1 MAIKDW
7 YKLTFQI
14 ESDLEEIIIWQLNE
28 LGIFSFSFEYLIKT
42 ENKKEVNIWLP
53 IDDWGKTSRSGF
65 EKIISKLLN
74 INDPKNQFFDWS
86 IIKEEDWLTSWKKYW
101 APALVGN
108 HLLILPCWIN
118 LNEKFKDKQIIKIDP
133 GAAFGTGSH
142 PSTYLCLEKMEN
154 ILFTDKKVLDI
165 GSGSG
170 ILSVA
175 ARLLGAKEV
184 CAVDNDYLAINS
196 TNSNFQLN
204 FGNLKNLNT
213 YLGSFNEVILKNQ
226 LKQFDFVLCN
236 ILAEVIKEMI
246 PNIYKCLRNNGE
258 VIFSGILNSQKDE
271 IIQTLIKNDLNLLDV
286 STRKD
291 WACITAKKPAI
302 QPKYKFFLWILFNT
316 FYCVIFYFKIS
327 HIVLIDVK
335 NVFDRY

>member
-14 ESDLEEIIIWQLNE
+14 ESDLEDIIIWKLNE
-28 LGIFSFSFEYLIKT
+28 IGIFSFSFEYLKKT
-42 ENKKEVNIWLP
+42 GNKKEVNIWIP
-53 IDDWGKTSRSGF
+53 IDEWDESSRSNL
-65 EKIISKLLN
+65 EKIVSKLLN
-74 INDPKNQFFDWS
+74 IEYPKNQFFNWI

-101 APALVGN
+101 SPELVGN
-108 HLLILPCWIN
+108 HFLILPCWIN
-118 LNEKFKDKQIIKIDP
+118 LDEKFRDKQIIKIDP

-154 ILFTDKKVLDI
+154 ILFSDKKVLDI

-170 ILSVA
+170 ILSIA
-175 ARLLGAKEV
+175 ARLRGAKEV

-204 FGNLKNLNT
+204 FGNLKNFNSF
-213 YLGSFNEVILKNQ
+213 LGTFNEVVLKNQ
-226 LKQFDFVLCN
+226 LQQFDFVLCN

-246 PNIYKCLRNNGE
+246 PNIYKCLSNNGE

-271 IIQTLIKNDLNLLDV
+271 IIKILNQNNLKLLDV
-286 STRKD
+286 SIRKD
-291 WACITAKKPAI
+291 WACISAQKTSNPT
-302 QPKYKFFLWILFNT
+302 Y
-316 FYCVIFYFKIS
+316 V
-327 HIVLIDVK
+327 
-335 NVFDRY
+335 

>member
-1 MAIKDW
+1 METKDW
-7 YKLTFQI
+7 YKLTFLI
-14 ESDLEEIIIWQLNE
+14 ESDSEEIIIWKLNE
-28 LGIFSFSFEYLIKT
+28 LGIFSFSFEYLIKN

-53 IDDWGKTSRSGF
+53 SNDWGETSRSGF

-74 INDPKNQFFDWS
+74 INELNNQFFDWS

-101 APALVGN
+101 APEIVGN
-108 HLLILPCWIN
+108 HFLILPCWIN
-118 LNEKFKDKQIIKIDP
+118 LNEKFKEKQIIKIDP

-154 ILFTDKKVLDI
+154 ILFSDKKVLDI

-213 YLGSFNEVILKNQ
+213 YLGSFNEVILENQ
-226 LKQFDFVLCN
+226 LKQFDVVLCN

-246 PNIYKCLRNNGE
+246 PNIFKCLRNNGA
-258 VIFSGILNSQKDE
+258 VILSGILNSQKDE
-271 IIQTLIKNDLNLLDV
+271 IIKILIQNDLKLLDV
-286 STRKD
+286 STKKD
-291 WACITAKKPAI
+291 WACISAQKASDQT
-302 QPKYKFFLWILFNT
+302 
-316 FYCVIFYFKIS
+316 
-327 HIVLIDVK
+327 
-335 NVFDRY
+335 

>member
-14 ESDLEEIIIWQLNE
+14 ESDSEEIIIWKLNE
-28 LGIFSFSFEYLIKT
+28 LGIFSFSFEYLTKN
-42 ENKKEVNIWLP
+42 ENKKEVNVWLP
-53 IDDWGKTSRSGF
+53 IDDWGESSRGGL

-74 INDPKNQFFDWS
+74 INASKNQFFDWS
-86 IIKEEDWLTSWKKYW
+86 IIREEDWLTSWKKYW
-101 APALVGN
+101 SPELIGN
-108 HLLILPCWIN
+108 HFLILPCWIN

-154 ILFTDKKVLDI
+154 ILFSDKKVLDI

-175 ARLLGAKEV
+175 AKLRGAKEV

-204 FGNLKNLNT
+204 FGNLKSLNT
-213 YLGSFNEVILKNQ
+213 YFGSFNEVILKNQ
-226 LKQFDFVLCN
+226 LKQFDVVLCN
-236 ILAEVIKEMI
+236 ILAEVIKGMI
-246 PNIYKCLRNNGE
+246 PNIYNCLRNNGK

-271 IIQTLIKNDLNLLDV
+271 IIKILIQNQLKLLDV

-291 WACITAKKPAI
+291 WACISAQKTI
-302 QPKYKFFLWILFNT
+302 NQI
-316 FYCVIFYFKIS
+316 
-327 HIVLIDVK
+327 
-335 NVFDRY
+335 

>member
-14 ESDLEEIIIWQLNE
+14 ESDSEEIIIWKLND
-28 LGIFSFSFEYLIKT
+28 LGIFSFSFEYLMKT
-42 ENKKEVNIWLP
+42 EEKKEVNIWLP
-53 IDDWGKTSRSGF
+53 NDEWDDSSRSDF

-74 INDPKNQFFDWS
+74 INDSKNKFFDWS

-101 APALVGN
+101 NPELVGN
-108 HLLILPCWIN
+108 HFLILPFWIN
-118 LNEKFKDKQIIKIDP
+118 LNKKFNDKKIIKIDP

-154 ILFTDKKVLDI
+154 ILLPDKKVLDI

-170 ILSVA
+170 ILSIA

-196 TNSNFQLN
+196 TNSNYELN
-204 FGNLKNLNT
+204 FGNLDNLNT
-213 YLGSFNEVILKNQ
+213 YLGSFNEVILKYQ
-226 LKQFDFVLCN
+226 LKKFDFVFCN

-246 PNIYKCLRNNGE
+246 PNINASLRKNGE

-271 IIQTLIKNDLNLLDV
+271 IIKILIQNNLKLLDV
-286 STRKD
+286 STRND
-291 WACITAKKPAI
+291 WACISAQKASKLP
-302 QPKYKFFLWILFNT
+302 
-316 FYCVIFYFKIS
+316 
-327 HIVLIDVK
+327 
-335 NVFDRY
+335 

>member
-1 MAIKDW
+1 METKDW
-7 YKLTFQI
+7 YKLTFLI
-14 ESDLEEIIIWQLNE
+14 ESDLEEIIIWKLNE
-28 LGIFSFSFEYLIKT
+28 LGIFSFSFEYSIKN

-53 IDDWGKTSRSGF
+53 IDDWGAISRSGF
-65 EKIISKLLN
+65 EKIICKLLN
-74 INDPKNQFFDWS
+74 INAHKKQFFDWS
-86 IIKEEDWLTSWKKYW
+86 IIKEDDWLTSWKKYW
-101 APALVGN
+101 APKIVGN
-108 HLLILPCWIN
+108 HFLILPCWIN

-154 ILFTDKKVLDI
+154 IFFTDKKVLDI

-184 CAVDNDYLAINS
+184 CAVDNDYLAINA
-196 TNSNFQLN
+196 TKSNFQLN
-204 FGNLKNLNT
+204 FGNLNNLNT

-226 LKQFDFVLCN
+226 LKKFDFVLCN

-246 PNIYKCLRNNGE
+246 PNIYNCLRNNGE

-271 IIQTLIKNDLNLLDV
+271 IIKILIQNDLKLLDV

-291 WACITAKKPAI
+291 WACISAQKASNPT
-302 QPKYKFFLWILFNT
+302 
-316 FYCVIFYFKIS
+316 
-327 HIVLIDVK
+327 
-335 NVFDRY
+335 

>member
-1 MAIKDW
+1 METKDW
-7 YKLTFQI
+7 YKLTFLI
-14 ESDLEEIIIWQLNE
+14 ESDSEEIIIWKLNE
-28 LGIFSFSFEYLIKT
+28 LGIFSFSFEYLIKN

-53 IDDWGKTSRSGF
+53 IDDWDESSRSGF

-74 INDPKNQFFDWS
+74 INPPKNQFFDWS

-101 APALVGN
+101 APELVGN
-108 HLLILPCWIN
+108 HFLILPCWMNI
-118 LNEKFKDKQIIKIDP
+118 NEKFKDKQIIKIDP

-154 ILFTDKKVLDI
+154 IFFSDKKILDI

-184 CAVDNDYLAINS
+184 YAVDNDYLAINS
-196 TNSNFQLN
+196 TKSNFQLN
-204 FGNLKNLNT
+204 FGNLNKLNT

-226 LKQFDFVLCN
+226 LEQFDFVLCN
-236 ILAEVIKEMI
+236 ILAEVIKGMI

-271 IIQTLIKNDLNLLDV
+271 IIKILIQNDLKLLDV

-291 WACITAKKPAI
+291 WACISAQKASNPT
-302 QPKYKFFLWILFNT
+302 
-316 FYCVIFYFKIS
+316 
-327 HIVLIDVK
+327 
-335 NVFDRY
+335 

>member
-1 MAIKDW
+1 METKDW
-7 YKLTFQI
+7 YKLTFLI
-14 ESDLEEIIIWQLNE
+14 ESDSEEIIIWKLNE
-28 LGIFSFSFEYLIKT
+28 LGIFSFSFEYLIKN
-42 ENKKEVNIWLP
+42 ENNKEVNIWLP
-53 IDDWGKTSRSGF
+53 VDDWGDSSRCDF
-65 EKIISKLLN
+65 EKMISKLLN
-74 INDPKNQFFDWS
+74 INAPENEFFDWS

-101 APALVGN
+101 APELVGN
-108 HLLILPCWIN
+108 HLLILPCWMN
-118 LNEKFKDKQIIKIDP
+118 PNEKFKDKKIIKIDP

-154 ILFTDKKVLDI
+154 ISFSDKKILDI

-184 CAVDNDYLAINS
+184 YAVDNDYLAINS
-196 TNSNFQLN
+196 TKSNFQLN
-204 FGNLKNLNT
+204 FGDLNNLST

-226 LKQFDFVLCN
+226 LKQFDLVLCN
-236 ILAEVIKEMI
+236 ILAEVIKGMI

-271 IIQTLIKNDLNLLDV
+271 IIKILIQNDLKLLDV

-291 WACITAKKPAI
+291 WACISAQKTSGPA
-302 QPKYKFFLWILFNT
+302 Q
-316 FYCVIFYFKIS
+316 V
-327 HIVLIDVK
+327 
-335 NVFDRY
+335 

>member
-7 YKLTFQI
+7 YKLTFLI
-14 ESDLEEIIIWQLNE
+14 ESDSEEMLIWKLNE
-28 LGIFSFSFEYLIKT
+28 LGIFSFSFECLIKN

-53 IDDWGKTSRSGF
+53 VDDWGGNSRCDF

-74 INDPKNQFFDWS
+74 INAPKNQFFDWS

-101 APALVGN
+101 APELVGN
-108 HLLILPCWIN
+108 HLLILPCWMN
-118 LNEKFKDKQIIKIDP
+118 LNEKFKDKKIIKIDP

-154 ILFTDKKVLDI
+154 ILFSDKKILDI

-184 CAVDNDYLAINS
+184 YAVDNDYLAINS
-196 TNSNFQLN
+196 TKSNFQLN
-204 FGNLKNLNT
+204 FGNLNNLNT

-226 LKQFDFVLCN
+226 LTQFDFVLCN
-236 ILAEVIKEMI
+236 ILAEVIKGII

-271 IIQTLIKNDLNLLDV
+271 IIKILIQNDLKLLDV

-291 WACITAKKPAI
+291 WACISAQKASNPT
-302 QPKYKFFLWILFNT
+302 
-316 FYCVIFYFKIS
+316 
-327 HIVLIDVK
+327 
-335 NVFDRY
+335 

>member
-1 MAIKDW
+1 METKDW
-7 YKLTFQI
+7 YKLTFLI
-14 ESDLEEIIIWQLNE
+14 ESDSEEIIIWKLNE
-28 LGIFSFSFEYLIKT
+28 LGIFSFSFEYLIKN

-53 IDDWGKTSRSGF
+53 VDDWGDSSRCDF

-74 INDPKNQFFDWS
+74 INAPKNQFFDWS

-101 APALVGN
+101 APELVGN
-108 HLLILPCWIN
+108 HLLILPCWMN
-118 LNEKFKDKQIIKIDP
+118 LNEKFKDKKIIKIDP

-154 ILFTDKKVLDI
+154 IFFSDKKILDI

-184 CAVDNDYLAINS
+184 YAVDNDYLAINS
-196 TNSNFQLN
+196 TKSNFQLN
-204 FGNLKNLNT
+204 FGDLNNLNT

-236 ILAEVIKEMI
+236 ILAEVIKGMI

-271 IIQTLIKNDLNLLDV
+271 IIKILIQNDLKLLDV

-291 WACITAKKPAI
+291 WACISAQKASNPT
-302 QPKYKFFLWILFNT
+302 
-316 FYCVIFYFKIS
+316 
-327 HIVLIDVK
+327 
-335 NVFDRY
+335 

>member
-1 MAIKDW
+1 METKDW
-7 YKLTFQI
+7 YKLTFLI
-14 ESDLEEIIIWQLNE
+14 ESDSEEIIIWKLNE
-28 LGIFSFSFEYLIKT
+28 LGIFSFSFEYLIKN
-42 ENKKEVNIWLP
+42 ENNKEVNIWLP
-53 IDDWGKTSRSGF
+53 VDDWGDSSRCDF

-74 INDPKNQFFDWS
+74 INAPEKEFFDWS

-101 APALVGN
+101 APELVGN
-108 HLLILPCWIN
+108 HLLILPCWMN
-118 LNEKFKDKQIIKIDP
+118 PNEKFKDKKIIKIDP

-154 ILFTDKKVLDI
+154 ISFSDKKILDI

-184 CAVDNDYLAINS
+184 YAVDNDYLAINS
-196 TNSNFQLN
+196 TKSNFQLN
-204 FGNLKNLNT
+204 FGDLNNLST

-226 LKQFDFVLCN
+226 LKQFDLVLCN
-236 ILAEVIKEMI
+236 ILAEVIKGMI

-271 IIQTLIKNDLNLLDV
+271 IIKILIQNDLKLLDV

-291 WACITAKKPAI
+291 WACISAQKTSGPA
-302 QPKYKFFLWILFNT
+302 Q
-316 FYCVIFYFKIS
+316 V
-327 HIVLIDVK
+327 
-335 NVFDRY
+335 

>member
-1 MAIKDW
+1 METKDW
-7 YKLTFQI
+7 YKLTFLI
-14 ESDLEEIIIWQLNE
+14 DSDSEEIIIWKLNE
-28 LGIFSFSFEYLIKT
+28 LGIFSFSFEYLIKN

-53 IDDWGKTSRSGF
+53 VDDWGESSRCDF

-74 INDPKNQFFDWS
+74 INAPKNQFFDWS

-101 APALVGN
+101 APELVGN
-108 HLLILPCWIN
+108 HLLILPCWMN
-118 LNEKFKDKQIIKIDP
+118 LNEKFKDKKIIKIDP

-154 ILFTDKKVLDI
+154 IFFSDKKILDI

-184 CAVDNDYLAINS
+184 YAVDNDYLAINS
-196 TNSNFQLN
+196 TKSNFQLN
-204 FGNLKNLNT
+204 FGDLNNLNT

-226 LKQFDFVLCN
+226 LTQFDFVLCN
-236 ILAEVIKEMI
+236 ILAEVIKGMI

-271 IIQTLIKNDLNLLDV
+271 IIKILIQNNLKLLDV
-286 STRKD
+286 SIRKD
-291 WACITAKKPAI
+291 WACISAQKVANFTNA
-302 QPKYKFFLWILFNT
+302 
-316 FYCVIFYFKIS
+316 
-327 HIVLIDVK
+327 
-335 NVFDRY
+335 

>member
-1 MAIKDW
+1 METKDW
-7 YKLTFQI
+7 YKLSFLI
-14 ESDLEEIIIWQLNE
+14 ESDSEEIIIWKLNE
-28 LGIFSFSFEYLIKT
+28 LGIFSFSFEYLIKN

-53 IDDWGKTSRSGF
+53 VDDWGESSRSRF

-74 INDPKNQFFDWS
+74 IYDPKNQFFNWS

-101 APALVGN
+101 APELVGN
-108 HLLILPCWIN
+108 HLLILPCWMN
-118 LNEKFKDKQIIKIDP
+118 LNEKFKDKKIIKIDP
-133 GAAFGTGSH
+133 GAASGTGSH

-154 ILFTDKKVLDI
+154 IFFSDKKILDI

-196 TNSNFQLN
+196 TKSNFQLN

-226 LKQFDFVLCN
+226 LNQFDFVLCN
-236 ILAEVIKEMI
+236 ILAEVIKGMI
-246 PNIYKCLRNNGE
+246 PNIYKCLKNNGE

-271 IIQTLIKNDLNLLDV
+271 IIKILIQHDLKLLDV

-291 WACITAKKPAI
+291 WACISAQKASNST
-302 QPKYKFFLWILFNT
+302 
-316 FYCVIFYFKIS
+316 
-327 HIVLIDVK
+327 
-335 NVFDRY
+335 

>member
-1 MAIKDW
+1 METKDW
-7 YKLTFQI
+7 YKLTFLI
-14 ESDLEEIIIWQLNE
+14 ESDSEEIIIWKLNE
-28 LGIFSFSFEYLIKT
+28 LGIFSFSFEYLIKN
-42 ENKKEVNIWLP
+42 ENNKEVNIWLP
-53 IDDWGKTSRSGF
+53 VDDWGDSSRCDF

-74 INDPKNQFFDWS
+74 INAPENEFFDWS

-101 APALVGN
+101 APELVGN
-108 HLLILPCWIN
+108 HLLILPCWMN
-118 LNEKFKDKQIIKIDP
+118 PNEKFKDKKIIKIDP

-154 ILFTDKKVLDI
+154 IFFSDKKILDI

-184 CAVDNDYLAINS
+184 YAVDNDYLAINS
-196 TNSNFQLN
+196 TKSNFQLN
-204 FGNLKNLNT
+204 FGDLNNLST

-226 LKQFDFVLCN
+226 LKQFDLVLCN
-236 ILAEVIKEMI
+236 ILAEVIKGMI
-246 PNIYKCLRNNGE
+246 PNIYKCLRSNGE

-271 IIQTLIKNDLNLLDV
+271 IIKILIQHDLKLLDV

-291 WACITAKKPAI
+291 WACISAQKAGDPT
-302 QPKYKFFLWILFNT
+302 
-316 FYCVIFYFKIS
+316 
-327 HIVLIDVK
+327 
-335 NVFDRY
+335 

>member
-1 MAIKDW
+1 METKDW
-7 YKLTFQI
+7 YKLTFLI
-14 ESDLEEIIIWQLNE
+14 ESDSEEIIIWKLNE
-28 LGIFSFSFEYLIKT
+28 LGIFSFSFEYLIKN
-42 ENKKEVNIWLP
+42 ENNKEVNIWLP
-53 IDDWGKTSRSGF
+53 VDDWGDSYRCDF

-74 INDPKNQFFDWS
+74 INAPENEFFDWS

-101 APALVGN
+101 APELVGN
-108 HLLILPCWIN
+108 HLLILPCWMN
-118 LNEKFKDKQIIKIDP
+118 PNEKFKDKKIIKIDP

-154 ILFTDKKVLDI
+154 ISFSDKKILDI

-184 CAVDNDYLAINS
+184 YAVDNDYLAINS
-196 TNSNFQLN
+196 TKSNFQLN
-204 FGNLKNLNT
+204 FGDLNNLNT

-226 LKQFDFVLCN
+226 LEQFDFVLCN
-236 ILAEVIKEMI
+236 ILAEVIKGMI

-271 IIQTLIKNDLNLLDV
+271 IIKILIKNDLKLLDV
-286 STRKD
+286 TTRKD
-291 WACITAKKPAI
+291 WACISALKASNPT
-302 QPKYKFFLWILFNT
+302 
-316 FYCVIFYFKIS
+316 
-327 HIVLIDVK
+327 
-335 NVFDRY
+335 

>member
-1 MAIKDW
+1 METKNW
-7 YKLTFQI
+7 YKLTFLI
-14 ESDLEEIIIWQLNE
+14 ESDSEEIIIWKLNK
-28 LGIFSFSFEYLIKT
+28 LGIFSFSFEYLLKN

-53 IDDWGKTSRSGF
+53 IDDWSEISRSGF
-65 EKIISKLLN
+65 EKIISKLLK
-74 INDPKNQFFDWS
+74 INVTDNHFFDWS

-101 APALVGN
+101 APELVGN
-108 HLLILPCWIN
+108 HFLILPCWMN
-118 LNEKFKDKQIIKIDP
+118 LNEKFQDKLIIKIDP

-142 PSTYLCLEKMEN
+142 PSTYLCLEKMES
-154 ILFTDKKVLDI
+154 ILFSDKKVLDI

-175 ARLLGAKEV
+175 ARLRGAKEI

-213 YLGSFNEVILKNQ
+213 YLGSFNDVILKNQ

-246 PNIYKCLRNNGE
+246 PNIYKCLKNNGE

-271 IIQTLIKNDLNLLDV
+271 IIKILIQNDLKLLDV

-291 WACITAKKPAI
+291 WACISATKTSDPA
-302 QPKYKFFLWILFNT
+302 
-316 FYCVIFYFKIS
+316 
-327 HIVLIDVK
+327 
-335 NVFDRY
+335 

>member
-7 YKLTFQI
+7 YKINFLI
-14 ESDLEEIIIWQLNE
+14 ESDSEEMIIWKLNE
-28 LGIFSFSFEYLIKT
+28 LGIFSFSFEYLIKN

-53 IDDWGKTSRSGF
+53 VDDWGESSRFDF
-65 EKIISKLLN
+65 ENIISNCLN
-74 INDPKNQFFDWS
+74 INAPKNQIFDWS

-101 APALVGN
+101 APELVGN
-108 HLLILPCWIN
+108 HLLILPCWMN
-118 LNEKFKDKQIIKIDP
+118 LNEKFKDKKIIKIDP

-154 ILFTDKKVLDI
+154 VFFYDKKILDI

-184 CAVDNDYLAINS
+184 YAVDNDYLAINS
-196 TNSNFQLN
+196 TKSNFQLN
-204 FGNLKNLNT
+204 FGDLNNLST

-226 LKQFDFVLCN
+226 LKQFDLVLCN
-236 ILAEVIKEMI
+236 ILAEVIKGMI
-246 PNIYKCLRNNGE
+246 PNIYKCLRNNGK

-271 IIQTLIKNDLNLLDV
+271 IIKILIQNDLKLLDV

-291 WACITAKKPAI
+291 WACIAAQKTSDPA
-302 QPKYKFFLWILFNT
+302 
-316 FYCVIFYFKIS
+316 
-327 HIVLIDVK
+327 
-335 NVFDRY
+335 

>member
-1 MAIKDW
+1 MATKDW

-14 ESDLEEIIIWQLNE
+14 ESDSEEIIIWKLNE

-42 ENKKEVNIWLP
+42 QNKKEVNIWLP
-53 IDDWGKTSRSGF
+53 INEWDEIARSDL

-74 INDPKNQFFDWS
+74 INYSNNQFFDWS
-86 IIKEEDWLTSWKKYW
+86 IIKEEDWLTSWKQYW
-101 APALVGN
+101 APELVGN
-108 HLLILPCWIN
+108 HFLILPCWIN
-118 LNEKFKDKQIIKIDP
+118 LNEKFNDKQIIKIDP

-142 PSTYLCLEKMEN
+142 PSTYLCLEKIEN
-154 ILFTDKKVLDI
+154 ILFSNKRVLDI

-170 ILSVA
+170 ILSIA

-184 CAVDNDYLAINS
+184 CAIDNDYLAINS

-204 FGNLKNLNT
+204 FGNLNNLNT
-213 YLGSFNEVILKNQ
+213 YLRSFNEVILKDQ
-226 LKQFDFVLCN
+226 LKKIDFVLCN

-271 IIQTLIKNDLNLLDV
+271 IIKILIQNNLKLLDV

-291 WACITAKKPAI
+291 WVCISAQKSRDLT
-302 QPKYKFFLWILFNT
+302 
-316 FYCVIFYFKIS
+316 
-327 HIVLIDVK
+327 
-335 NVFDRY
+335 

>member
-1 MAIKDW
+1 METKDW
-7 YKLTFQI
+7 YKLTFLI
-14 ESDLEEIIIWQLNE
+14 ESDSEEIIIWKLNE
-28 LGIFSFSFEYLIKT
+28 LGIFSFSFEYLIKN

-53 IDDWGKTSRSGF
+53 VDDWGESSRCDF

-74 INDPKNQFFDWS
+74 INAPKNQFFDWS

-101 APALVGN
+101 APELVGN
-108 HLLILPCWIN
+108 HLLILPCWMN
-118 LNEKFKDKQIIKIDP
+118 LNEKFKDKKIIKIDP

-154 ILFTDKKVLDI
+154 IFFSDKKILDI

-184 CAVDNDYLAINS
+184 YAVDNDYLAINS
-196 TNSNFQLN
+196 TKSNFQLN
-204 FGNLKNLNT
+204 FGDLNNLNT

-226 LKQFDFVLCN
+226 LTQFDFVLCN
-236 ILAEVIKEMI
+236 ILAEVIKGMI

-271 IIQTLIKNDLNLLDV
+271 IIKILIKNDLKLLDV
-286 STRKD
+286 TTRKD
-291 WACITAKKPAI
+291 WACISAQKASNPT
-302 QPKYKFFLWILFNT
+302 
-316 FYCVIFYFKIS
+316 
-327 HIVLIDVK
+327 
-335 NVFDRY
+335 

>member
-1 MAIKDW
+1 METKDW
-7 YKLTFQI
+7 YKLTFLI
-14 ESDLEEIIIWQLNE
+14 ESDSEEMIIWKLNE
-28 LGIFSFSFEYLIKT
+28 LGIFSFSFEYLIKN

-53 IDDWGKTSRSGF
+53 VDDWGESSKCDF

-74 INDPKNQFFDWS
+74 INAPKNQFFDWS

-101 APALVGN
+101 APELVGN
-108 HLLILPCWIN
+108 HLLILPCWMN
-118 LNEKFKDKQIIKIDP
+118 LNEKFKDKKIIKIDP

-154 ILFTDKKVLDI
+154 IFFSDKKILDI

-184 CAVDNDYLAINS
+184 YAVDNDYLAINS
-196 TNSNFQLN
+196 TKSNFQLN
-204 FGNLKNLNT
+204 FGDLNNLNT

-226 LKQFDFVLCN
+226 LTQFDFVLCN
-236 ILAEVIKEMI
+236 ILAEVIKGMI
-246 PNIYKCLRNNGE
+246 PNIFKCLRNNGE

-271 IIQTLIKNDLNLLDV
+271 IIKILIKNDLKLLDV
-286 STRKD
+286 TTRKD
-291 WACITAKKPAI
+291 WACISAQKASNPT
-302 QPKYKFFLWILFNT
+302 
-316 FYCVIFYFKIS
+316 
-327 HIVLIDVK
+327 
-335 NVFDRY
+335 

>member
-1 MAIKDW
+1 MVIKDW
-7 YKLTFQI
+7 YKLTFLI
-14 ESDLEEIIIWQLNE
+14 ESDSEDIIIWKLNE
-28 LGIFSFSFEYLIKT
+28 LGIFSFSFEYLIKN
-42 ENKKEVNIWLP
+42 ENKKKVNIWLP
-53 IDDWGKTSRSGF
+53 VDDWGESSRSGF

-74 INDPKNQFFDWS
+74 INGPEDQFFDWS
-86 IIKEEDWLTSWKKYW
+86 IIKEEDWLTSWRQYW
-101 APALVGN
+101 APELVGN
-108 HLLILPCWIN
+108 HFLILPCWIN

-154 ILFTDKKVLDI
+154 ILFSDKKVLDI

-175 ARLLGAKEV
+175 ARLLGAKDV

-196 TNSNFQLN
+196 TKSNFQLN
-204 FGNLKNLNT
+204 FGNLNNLNT

-236 ILAEVIKEMI
+236 ILAEVIKGMI

-258 VIFSGILNSQKDE
+258 VILSGILNSQKDE
-271 IIQTLIKNDLNLLDV
+271 IIKILIQNDLKLLYV
-286 STRKD
+286 STRND
-291 WACITAKKPAI
+291 CLCISAQKTSDP
-302 QPKYKFFLWILFNT
+302 N
-316 FYCVIFYFKIS
+316 
-327 HIVLIDVK
+327 
-335 NVFDRY
+335 

>member
-1 MAIKDW
+1 METKDW
-7 YKLTFQI
+7 YKLTFLI
-14 ESDLEEIIIWQLNE
+14 ESDSEEIIIWKLNE
-28 LGIFSFSFEYLIKT
+28 LGIFSFSFEYLIKN

-53 IDDWGKTSRSGF
+53 VDDWGESSRCDF

-74 INDPKNQFFDWS
+74 INAPKNQFFDWS

-101 APALVGN
+101 APELVGN
-108 HLLILPCWIN
+108 HLLILPCWMN
-118 LNEKFKDKQIIKIDP
+118 LNEKFKDKKIIKIDP

-154 ILFTDKKVLDI
+154 IFFSDKKILDI

-196 TNSNFQLN
+196 TKSNFQLN
-204 FGNLKNLNT
+204 FGDLNNLNT

-236 ILAEVIKEMI
+236 ILAEVIKGMI

-271 IIQTLIKNDLNLLDV
+271 IIKILIQNDLKLLDV

-291 WACITAKKPAI
+291 WACISAQKASNPT
-302 QPKYKFFLWILFNT
+302 
-316 FYCVIFYFKIS
+316 
-327 HIVLIDVK
+327 
-335 NVFDRY
+335 

>member
-1 MAIKDW
+1 METKDW
-7 YKLTFQI
+7 YKLTFLI
-14 ESDLEEIIIWQLNE
+14 ESDSEEIIIWKLNE
-28 LGIFSFSFEYLIKT
+28 LGIFSFSFEYLIKNQ
-42 ENKKEVNIWLP
+42 NKKEVHIWLP
-53 IDDWGKTSRSGF
+53 IDNWGESSRNSF

-74 INDPKNQFFDWS
+74 INDPLNQFFNWS

-101 APALVGN
+101 APELVGN
-108 HLLILPCWIN
+108 HLLILPCWMN
-118 LNEKFKDKQIIKIDP
+118 PNEKFKDKKIIKIDP

-154 ILFTDKKVLDI
+154 ISFSDKKILDI

-184 CAVDNDYLAINS
+184 YAVDNDYLAINS
-196 TNSNFQLN
+196 TKSNFQLN
-204 FGNLKNLNT
+204 FGDLNNLNT

-226 LKQFDFVLCN
+226 LKQFDLVLCN
-236 ILAEVIKEMI
+236 ILAEVIKGMI

-271 IIQTLIKNDLNLLDV
+271 IIKILIQHDLKLLDV

-291 WACITAKKPAI
+291 WACITAQKASDP
-302 QPKYKFFLWILFNT
+302 T
-316 FYCVIFYFKIS
+316 
-327 HIVLIDVK
+327 
-335 NVFDRY
+335 

>member
-1 MAIKDW
+1 METKDW
-7 YKLTFQI
+7 YKLTFLI
-14 ESDLEEIIIWQLNE
+14 ESDSEEIIIWKLNE
-28 LGIFSFSFEYLIKT
+28 LGIFSFSFEYLIKN

-53 IDDWGKTSRSGF
+53 VDDWGESSRCDF

-74 INDPKNQFFDWS
+74 INAPKNQFFDWS

-101 APALVGN
+101 APELVGN
-108 HLLILPCWIN
+108 HFLILPCWIN
-118 LNEKFKDKQIIKIDP
+118 LNEKFKDKKIIKIDP

-154 ILFTDKKVLDI
+154 IFFSDKKILDI

-184 CAVDNDYLAINS
+184 YAVDNDYLAINS
-196 TNSNFQLN
+196 TKSNFQLN
-204 FGNLKNLNT
+204 FGDLNNLNT

-226 LKQFDFVLCN
+226 LTQFDFVLCN
-236 ILAEVIKEMI
+236 ILAEVIKGMI

-271 IIQTLIKNDLNLLDV
+271 IIKILIQNDLKLLDV

-291 WACITAKKPAI
+291 WACISAQKASNPT
-302 QPKYKFFLWILFNT
+302 
-316 FYCVIFYFKIS
+316 
-327 HIVLIDVK
+327 
-335 NVFDRY
+335 

>member
-7 YKLTFQI
+7 YKLTFLI
-14 ESDLEEIIIWQLNE
+14 ESDSEEIIIWKLNE
-28 LGIFSFSFEYLIKT
+28 LGIFSFSFEYLIKN

-53 IDDWGKTSRSGF
+53 VDDWGESSRCDF

-74 INDPKNQFFDWS
+74 INAPKNQFF
-86 IIKEEDWLTSWKKYW
+86 
-101 APALVGN
+101 N
-108 HLLILPCWIN
+108 HLLILPCWMN
-118 LNEKFKDKQIIKIDP
+118 LNEKFKDKKIIKIDP

-154 ILFTDKKVLDI
+154 IFFSDKKILDI

-184 CAVDNDYLAINS
+184 YAVDNDYLAINS
-196 TNSNFQLN
+196 TKSNFQLN
-204 FGNLKNLNT
+204 FGDLNNLNT

-226 LKQFDFVLCN
+226 LTQFDFVLCN
-236 ILAEVIKEMI
+236 ILAEVIKGMI

-271 IIQTLIKNDLNLLDV
+271 IIKILIKNDLKLLDV
-286 STRKD
+286 TTRKD
-291 WACITAKKPAI
+291 WACISAQKASNPT
-302 QPKYKFFLWILFNT
+302 
-316 FYCVIFYFKIS
+316 
-327 HIVLIDVK
+327 
-335 NVFDRY
+335 

>member
-1 MAIKDW
+1 METKDW
-7 YKLTFQI
+7 YKLTFLI
-14 ESDLEEIIIWQLNE
+14 ENDSEEIIIWKLNE
-28 LGIFSFSFEYLIKT
+28 LGIFSFSFEYLIKN
-42 ENKKEVNIWLP
+42 ENKKDVSIWLP
-53 IDDWGKTSRSGF
+53 VDEWVVSSRCDF

-74 INDPKNQFFDWS
+74 INAPKNQFFDWS

-101 APALVGN
+101 EPALVGN
-108 HLLILPCWIN
+108 HLLILPRWMN
-118 LNEKFKDKQIIKIDP
+118 LNEKFKDKKIIKIDP

-154 ILFTDKKVLDI
+154 IFFSDKKILDI

-184 CAVDNDYLAINS
+184 YAVDNDYLAINS
-196 TNSNFQLN
+196 TKSNFQLN
-204 FGNLKNLNT
+204 FGDLNNLNT

-226 LKQFDFVLCN
+226 LTQFDFVLCN

-271 IIQTLIKNDLNLLDV
+271 IIKILIKNDLKLLDV
-286 STRKD
+286 TTRKD
-291 WACITAKKPAI
+291 WACISAKKAS
-302 QPKYKFFLWILFNT
+302 NST
-316 FYCVIFYFKIS
+316 
-327 HIVLIDVK
+327 
-335 NVFDRY
+335 